1 MAALSF
7 FQDGVSGIN
16 NQLIIAVPLLVQ
28 DGVPSIYFPE
38 NFQLP
43 IVFEYWLKLSKRLV
57 QCQRPEEINT
67 LSAIKIQ
74 YS

>member
-7 FQDGVSGIN
+7 FQDGVS
-16 NQLIIAVPLLVQ
+16 
-28 DGVPSIYFPE
+28 SIYFTE

-57 QCQRPEEINT
+57 QCKRPEEINT

-74 YS
+74 SSLLDCRDVYVRV